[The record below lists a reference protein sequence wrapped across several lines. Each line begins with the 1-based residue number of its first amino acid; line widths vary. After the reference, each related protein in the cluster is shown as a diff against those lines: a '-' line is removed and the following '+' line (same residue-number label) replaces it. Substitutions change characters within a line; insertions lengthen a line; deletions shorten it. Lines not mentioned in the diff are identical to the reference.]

1 LAPASV
7 STIGVNTRG
16 CAELPEL
23 AAAVAEGAID
33 VHARAVPLA
42 QISQAWTEATS
53 RRIVFVS

>member
-1 LAPASV
+1 V

-23 AAAVAEGAID
+23 AAAVTEGAID